1 MTVRK
6 GLMMIKYLMDCLK
19 RVDTEHTYKNIFRV
33 FCSHE
38 DMPAVEWKLKRE
50 IQRLSFADQEFT
62 VEYCRDSL
70 VEALEGAEKG
80 FICLKLANCP
90 EWFSI
95 YWGILAAG
103 YKAFLIDSRHDKT
116 LTQYFIDESKAV
128 AIICND
134 GETYE
139 NTKTVKAGDIIALD
153 HEKLLEIAANA
164 DRTSQTREER
174 LSKYEWGDE
183 VALCTSGTTSTA
195 KIFVYNGEAMTQQVL
210 SAECIIK
217 RNEIICDDEPKKNLC
232 FLPLNHIFGYMAN
245 YMWYSFFGAAQI
257 MPEKLA
263 PSILLSCCRDHGVT
277 HILAVPLLVN
287 NIAKGI
293 KQKVAKQSKF
303 KQFMFKFM
311 MGVSN
316 VCQRIHTRFGI
327 GVARLLFG
335 KSVLSSLAG
344 KTVKC
349 IIIGGGHVLPE
360 SMKIINCIGY
370 YTLCGF
376 GMTEVG
382 ISSLEMR
389 YNIKYRL
396 MGNVGTP
403 QEKIEYRIVPLSED
417 NDKVGELILKG
428 KSIHSGMI
436 KNGVVTPPDTDENGW
451 FRTGDIGRLD
461 SYGALFIEGRL
472 KEVIIN
478 ESGENVYPDEL
489 ENAFLSLENV
499 KYFTV
504 LGVRKPDSSYEDIAL
519 VCQVDAGVTSD
530 EEAMEDLR
538 LSIAKLNGTLPVYKK
553 LNCAFVTEDDLP
565 LANGIKIKRLIVKR
579 RIENGE
585 GNFIRIDRL
594 SK

>member
-1 MTVRK
+1 
-6 GLMMIKYLMDCLK
+6 MIKYLMSCLEK
-19 RVDTEHTYKNIFRV
+19 VDKEHTYKNIFRV
-33 FCSHE
+33 FCSHG
-38 DMPAVEWKLKRE
+38 DMPAVEWKVKGE
-50 IQRLSFADQEFT
+50 IKKLSF
-62 VEYCRDSL
+62 
-70 VEALEGAEKG
+70 EGQKYVVDHCAERISELLDGCEKG
-80 FICLKLANCP
+80 YVCLKLANCP

-103 YKAFLIDSRHDKT
+103 FKPFLIDARHDKD
-116 LTQYFIDESKAV
+116 LTQYFIDEAKAV
-128 AIICND
+128 AIIAND
-134 GETYE
+134 SLTYE
-139 NTKTVKAGDIIALD
+139 NTKTVSAGDVLKLD
-153 HEKLLEIAANA
+153 KTTILEVAEENKTSG
-164 DRTSQTREER
+164 DRIWER
-174 LSKYEWGDE
+174 TWGDE

-195 KIFVYNGEAMTQQVL
+195 KIFLYNGEAMTQQVL

-217 RNEIICDDEPKKNLC
+217 VNEIICDDKPKKNLC

-245 YMWYSFFGAAQI
+245 YMWYSFFGTAQI
-257 MPEKLA
+257 VPDRLA
-263 PSILLSCCRDHGVT
+263 PSVLLSTCRDHGVT

-303 KQFMFKFM
+303 KQAMFRFM
-311 MGVSN
+311 MNVSYF
-316 VCQRIHTRFGI
+316 CQRINTTFGI
-327 GVARLLFG
+327 GVAKMLFK

-344 KTVKC
+344 PTVRC

-360 SMKIINCIGY
+360 SMRIINCIGY

-382 ISSLEMR
+382 ISSMERR

-396 MGNVGTP
+396 MGNVGSP

-417 NDKVGELILKG
+417 DANVGELVLKG
-428 KSIHSGMI
+428 KSIHSGMLKGGKQVPADI
-436 KNGVVTPPDTDENGW
+436 DEAGW

-499 KYFTV
+499 KNFTV
-504 LGVRKPDSSYEDIAL
+504 LGVKKPDSSYEDIVL
-519 VCQVDAGVTSD
+519 VCQVEKGTTEDP
-530 EEAMEDLR
+530 EAMEVLKN
-538 LSIAKLNGTLPVYKK
+538 SIAAQNATLPVYKK
-553 LNCAFVTEDDLP
+553 LNYALVTEDELP

-579 RIENGE
+579 QIEKGE
-585 GNFIRIDRL
+585 GSFIKL
-594 SK
+594 

>member
-1 MTVRK
+1 
-6 GLMMIKYLMDCLK
+6 MIKYLMSCLEK
-19 RVDTEHTYKNIFRV
+19 VAVEHSYKNIFRV
-33 FCSHE
+33 MCDHK
-38 DMPAVEWKLKRE
+38 DMPAVEWKIKGE
-50 IQRLSFADQEFT
+50 IKKLSFGDQEFV
-62 VEYCRDSL
+62 VEYCADRINELLD
-70 VEALEGAEKG
+70 GCEKG
-80 FICLKLANCP
+80 FVCFKLANCP

-103 YKAFLIDSRHDKT
+103 YKPFLIDARHDKD
-116 LTQYFIDESKAV
+116 LTQYFVDESKAV
-128 AIICND
+128 AIIAND
-134 GETYE
+134 GNEYD
-139 NTKTVKAGDIIALD
+139 NTRTVKAADIMRLD
-153 HEKLLEIAANA
+153 RTHILEIAAGA
-164 DRTSQTREER
+164 DKTSKDREER

-195 KIFVYNGEAMTQQVL
+195 KIFVYNGESMTQQVL
-210 SAECIIK
+210 SAECIILK
-217 RNEIICDDEPKKNLC
+217 NEIICDDEPKKNLC

-257 MPEKLA
+257 MPEKIA
-263 PSILLSCCRDHGVT
+263 PSVLLSTCRDHGVT

-303 KQFMFKFM
+303 KQFMFELMLKI
-311 MGVSN
+311 SYL
-316 VCQRIHTRFGI
+316 CQRINTNFGI
-327 GVARLLFG
+327 KVAKALFR

-344 KTVKC
+344 DTVKC

-360 SMKIINCIGY
+360 SMRIINCIGY

-403 QEKIEYRIVPLSED
+403 QDRIEYRIEPMSDADE
-417 NDKVGELILKG
+417 NVGELVLKG
-428 KSIHSGMI
+428 KSIHSGML
-436 KNGVVTPPDTDENGW
+436 KGGEPAPADLDGNGW

-499 KYFTV
+499 KTFTV
-504 LGVRKPDSSYEDIAL
+504 LGVKRPDSSYEDIAL
-519 VCQVDAGVTSD
+519 VCQVEAGTISD
-530 EEAMEDLR
+530 EEKIERLR
-538 LSIAKLNGTLPVYKK
+538 SDIAKLNGTLPVYKK
-553 LNCAFVTEDDLP
+553 INYALVTEDELP

-585 GNFIRIDRL
+585 GDFVKLDKL
-594 SK
+594 K

>member
-1 MTVRK
+1 
-6 GLMMIKYLMDCLK
+6 MIKYLMDCLE
-19 RVDTEHTYKNIFRV
+19 RVDREHSYKNIFRV
-33 FCSHE
+33 MCGHE
-38 DMPAVEWKLKRE
+38 DMPAVEWKLKGE
-50 IQRLSFADQEFT
+50 KKKITFADQEFA
-62 VEYCRDSL
+62 VEYCAGRINEL
-70 VEALEGAEKG
+70 LEGVEKG
-80 FICLKLANCP
+80 FVCLKLANCP

-103 YKAFLIDSRHDKT
+103 YKAFLIDARHDRD

-128 AIICND
+128 AIVAND
-134 GETYE
+134 GITYE
-139 NTKTVKAGDIIALD
+139 GTKTVNAGDIIKLD
-153 HEKLLEIAANA
+153 RAEIIEIVNKA
-164 DRTSQTREER
+164 DRTSSSREER
-174 LSKYEWGDE
+174 LSKYVWGDE

-195 KIFVYNGEAMTQQVL
+195 KIFVYNGESMVQQVL

-217 RNEIICDDEPKKNLC
+217 RNEIICDDKPKKNLC

-245 YMWYSFFGAAQI
+245 YMWYSFFGSSQI
-257 MPEKLA
+257 MPEKIA
-263 PSILLSCCRDHGVT
+263 PSVLLSTCRDFGVT
-277 HILAVPLLVN
+277 HILAVPLLAN

-293 KQKVAKQSKF
+293 KQKVAKQPKF
-303 KQFMFKFM
+303 KQAMFNLMLRISYF
-311 MGVSN
+311 
-316 VCQRIHTRFGI
+316 CQRINTGFGI
-327 GVARLLFG
+327 KVAKGLFR

-344 KTVKC
+344 DTVRC

-360 SMKIINCIGY
+360 SMRIINCIGY

-403 QEKIEYRIVPLSED
+403 QEKIEYKIIPMDE
-417 NDKVGELILKG
+417 NNANVGELVLRG
-428 KSIHSGMI
+428 RSIHSGML
-436 KNGVVTPPDTDENGW
+436 KHGEPAPADLDENGW
-451 FRTGDIGRLD
+451 FKTGDIGRLD

-478 ESGENVYPDEL
+478 ESGENVYPDDL

-499 KYFTV
+499 KTYTV
-504 LGVRKPDSSYEDIAL
+504 LGVKKPDSSYEDIAL
-519 VCQVDAGVTSD
+519 VCQVEDGTVESK
-530 EEAMEDLR
+530 EALEALRED
-538 LSIAKLNGTLPVYKK
+538 IAKLNGTLPVYKK
-553 LNCAFVTEDDLP
+553 INYALVTEDELP

-585 GNFIRIDRL
+585 GNFVKLDSL
-594 SK
+594 K